1 MDGQKYRILCYKA
14 HMMWL
19 EGCIIMCNI
28 VCGAGHYYLTAL
40 LLDTIKKTAK
50 ESGNEGR
57 IVFTASEGHRIT
69 YKEGIDFHSL
79 TDPALYL
86 ANPFASH

>member
-1 MDGQKYRILCYKA
+1 MFDKA
-14 HMMWL
+14 HMMWFKDL
-19 EGCIIMCNI
+19 GCIIMCNI

-69 YKEGIDFHSL
+69 YKEGINFHSL